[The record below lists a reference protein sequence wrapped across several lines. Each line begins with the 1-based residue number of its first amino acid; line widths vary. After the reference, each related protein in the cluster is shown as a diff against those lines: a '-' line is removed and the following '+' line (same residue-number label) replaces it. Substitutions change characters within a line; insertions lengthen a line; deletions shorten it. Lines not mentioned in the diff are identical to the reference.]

1 MMENNL
7 IMEEIN
13 NYIEN
18 IYNINT
24 SILILNAINL
34 NNKIEIKCI
43 YGIKIPFL
51 QKIING
57 NIFNFIKLKIS
68 KEYIKVEGMINEI
81 LQLNNILKNE
91 IYNFNFLINIFLKRS
106 NKFNNNYNILIEIL
120 DIMIQLRLK
129 TRLNN
134 GLNTDFYSEGK
145 EIKLEKSFLDSY
157 IKNNNINNININE
170 INLNDDNNRI

>member
-1 MMENNL
+1 MIIFL
-7 IMEEIN
+7 I
-13 NYIEN
+13 
-18 IYNINT
+18 
-24 SILILNAINL
+24 
-34 NNKIEIKCI
+34 
-43 YGIKIPFL
+43 
-51 QKIING
+51 
-57 NIFNFIKLKIS
+57 FIS
-68 KEYIKVEGMINEI
+68 PTDI

-91 IYNFNFLINIFLKRS
+91 IYNFNFLINILKSRNIELIKDLFSDCVHIFLKKS

-120 DIMIQLRLK
+120 DIIIQLRLK

-170 INLNDDNNRI
+170 INLNDDNNIINENNNNVNSYIDIFVNVIN